1 MAQAVAESTE
11 TPFGLAALMAIA
23 VASSCVAAKADVS
36 PETGYTEP
44 LNVFVCPAMESGN
57 RKTAVFN
64 RLIAPLAEWERL
76 EVERIEPERKQRL
89 SDLRT
94 MEGRI
99 ERLRKKAASAADP
112 QALIQEIHQL
122 ENELPVVPVAPR
134 LFCDDITPERV
145 ASLMQEQGGRLA
157 VFSDEGGVFD
167 ILAGRYSKGVPNL
180 DLWLKGHS
188 VSLVRVDR
196 QDRSRPPIII
206 DRPHLTVGIS
216 PQPDVLESL
225 RDKPGF
231 RGRGLLA
238 RFLYALPQSRLGYR
252 TLAPKSIPWEVEN
265 RYRQGIRQLIEYH
278 PDPLLRLRFSPS
290 AYREWKDFQRALE
303 PQFRDGGM
311 LQSLKDWGGKLAGA
325 AARLSGIYHM
335 VLMCGRND
343 PEAEIAGT
351 TVTQAIELATCLI
364 SHAQAVFALMDRD
377 PAINDAEKL
386 VGWIVRQGR
395 PFFTVRE
402 CFRSHQGRFQ
412 RVDAMLTILVLL
424 EQHGYIRRVRQDSGG
439 GRPASDLCEV
449 NPGVLNRG
457 GDELAE

>member
-1 MAQAVAESTE
+1 
-11 TPFGLAALMAIA
+11 
-23 VASSCVAAKADVS
+23 
-36 PETGYTEP
+36 
-44 LNVFVCPAMESGN
+44 
-57 RKTAVFN
+57 
-64 RLIAPLAEWERL
+64 
-76 EVERIEPERKQRL
+76 
-89 SDLRT
+89 
-94 MEGRI
+94 
-99 ERLRKKAASAADP
+99 
-112 QALIQEIHQL
+112 
-122 ENELPVVPVAPR
+122 
-134 LFCDDITPERV
+134 
-145 ASLMQEQGGRLA
+145 
-157 VFSDEGGVFD
+157 
-167 ILAGRYSKGVPNL
+167 
-180 DLWLKGHS
+180 
-188 VSLVRVDR
+188 VDR